1 MRSGSNE
8 RPENS
13 LRSFLKASPNLSATW
28 LMTTPTAGEKIWRSI
43 HMVIA
48 RASPS
53 RPLGKNDGD
62 GRRRS
67 SSSMM
72 SWVSQ

>member
-1 MRSGSNE
+1 M
-8 RPENS
+8 
-13 LRSFLKASPNLSATW
+13 SATW
-28 LMTTPTAGEKIWRSI
+28 LMTTPTAGEKMLRSI

-53 RPLGKNDGD
+53 RPLGRNGGD
-62 GRRRS
+62 GRRLS